1 MLDGEGLFV
10 EIIAPRL
17 WEDPRTI
24 DGAFTSN
31 NPGDRKYA
39 LERSKRCV
47 DIAREIGCKNYVLWL
62 AREGSYIREAKC
74 AKTAVAR
81 IVDAWNAILEHDKEI
96 RVLGEAKPN
105 EPMDQA
111 YLPTVGHM
119 IGVAYKTVDPSRSG
133 VLIESAHSILA
144 GLDPADDMAYALY
157 HDKLWSVHL
166 NDQNGLK
173 YDQDKVFGSVDLR
186 RAFNQVWVLEKNGYG
201 QNGES
206 VGLDVK
212 AMRTTTFEEST
223 FHLAHSKTMFLR
235 LLDVVR
241 GVDRK
246 KVEEFRSHRQYEQ
259 LEMLILN
266 ALMGARLD
274 RTGGITEAKGPP
286 SVTNLSLGDRDRRP
300 HRHDPAAGVA
310 PLRSQVDHPVGR
322 GNDVEL
328 VLDHHDGMSQI
339 GQSVENLEQALD
351 VGKVQARRRL
361 VEDDR
366 APGRSRPG
374 PSSAASLIRWASPPE
389 SVLLDCP
396 SVRYPS
402 PRRGAHRALARLE
415 ARPRRARGS
424 HRLASPA
431 HRRSTFP

>member
-1 MLDGEGLFV
+1 MASRKTPAPAAKSTTKSTTAPAASKTPTQYKFSFGPWNISTGADPFGPPVRKEMEYAQKLKAYKKLGFDAVQFHDDDIVPADLDWPSTKKGVAAVKRVLDGEGLFV

-31 NPGDRKYA
+31 DPGDRKYA
-39 LERSKRCV
+39 IDRARRCV

-74 AKTAVAR
+74 AKTAIAR
-81 IVDAWNAILEHDKEI
+81 IVEAWNAILEHDREI

-119 IGVAYKTVDPSRSG
+119 VGVAYSTMDPARSG

-157 HDKLWSVHL
+157 HSKLWSVHL

-173 YDQDKVFGSVDLR
+173 FDQDKVFGSVDLR
-186 RAFNQVWVLEKNGYG
+186 RAFNQIWVLEKHGFG
-201 QNGES
+201 RTGEC

-223 FHLAHSKTMFLR
+223 FHLSHSKTMFLR

-241 GVDRK
+241 GIDER
-246 KVEEFRSHRQYEQ
+246 KVEELRTHRKYEQ

-266 ALMGARLD
+266 ALMGRKD
-274 RTGGITEAKGPP
+274 
-286 SVTNLSLGDRDRRP
+286 
-300 HRHDPAAGVA
+300 
-310 PLRSQVDHPVGR
+310 
-322 GNDVEL
+322 
-328 VLDHHDGMSQI
+328 
-339 GQSVENLEQALD
+339 
-351 VGKVQARRRL
+351 
-361 VEDDR
+361 
-366 APGRSRPG
+366 
-374 PSSAASLIRWASPPE
+374 
-389 SVLLDCP
+389 
-396 SVRYPS
+396 
-402 PRRGAHRALARLE
+402 
-415 ARPRRARGS
+415 
-424 HRLASPA
+424 
-431 HRRSTFP
+431 